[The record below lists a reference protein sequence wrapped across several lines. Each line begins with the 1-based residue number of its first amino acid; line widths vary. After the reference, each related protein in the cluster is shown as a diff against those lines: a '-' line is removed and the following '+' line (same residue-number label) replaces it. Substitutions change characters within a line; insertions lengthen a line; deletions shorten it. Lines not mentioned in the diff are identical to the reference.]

1 MKLINMLCYATKYA
15 RSVPDA
21 EGAMQFPVP
30 FHERSRPVQ
39 GLLAVLVPLAFG
51 AVLGV
56 VLGIAAAG
64 YWALS
69 VVATIGGILVGL
81 EHENARDGVL
91 RGLVGGACFGLGV
104 LVAHEIAGTDAKVD
118 LGDFPPVLI
127 VIDAVGGALLGALGA
142 RLARG
147 QRQP

>member
-1 MKLINMLCYATKYA
+1 MKLPP
-15 RSVPDA
+15 S
-21 EGAMQFPVP
+21 
-30 FHERSRPVQ
+30 FHERPRPVQ
-39 GLLAVLVPLAFG
+39 LLLAVVVPFAFG

-69 VVATIGGILVGL
+69 VVATIGGLLVGL
-81 EHENARDGVL
+81 EHESARDGLL

-118 LGDFPPVLI
+118 LGEFPPALI

-142 RLARG
+142 RAARG
-147 QRQP
+147 HRQP